1 MYDTEHLEQLATAA
15 NDNLRSTW
23 QLYGWPTDSVPE
35 LTPGMVLAVI
45 EAAKQHG
52 VSPADQSES
61 KKWAAFN
68 EEVAESIVAGMD
80 AVNCWT
86 TSAPPEPEPVA
97 VAPKQVAS
105 AKRPAQPATPRPKPA
120 KRPGRTSKIDVDA
133 ALADIK
139 RVGEANGGT
148 MPTLAEYDRL
158 RAAGMPTGGAV
169 AYRLGCKW
177 SELAPRV
184 GLRLS
189 DIQQRTATGIAKA
202 QADDPEPEPQTKPVD
217 DPEPAPEPAP
227 QPQAVDEPEPE
238 PEPDETPVVY
248 PPRNADERRR
258 LYDEITLHL
267 RLMADDNVLPT
278 ADEWDAAKPANLPTA
293 YQITITYMLDDWRD
307 FADRLGMQKPD
318 LRKKRKALAADATF
332 HANGR

>member
-15 NDNLRSTW
+15 NDNLRTAYR
-23 QLYGWPTDSVPE
+23 LYGFPAESAPE
-35 LTPGMVLAVI
+35 MTPGMVLAVI

-177 SELAPRV
+177 SELASRV
-184 GLRLS
+184 GLKLS
-189 DIQQRTATGIAKA
+189 EIQQRTATGIAKA
-202 QADDPEPEPQTKPVD
+202 QAEPEPMDDPEPEPELERVN
-217 DPEPAPEPAP
+217 
-227 QPQAVDEPEPE
+227 EPEPEPEAANE

-248 PPRNADERRR
+248 PPRSADERRK
-258 LYDEITLHL
+258 LYDEITFNL

-318 LRKKRKALAADATF
+318 LRKKRKGATADATF

>member
-15 NDNLRSTW
+15 NDNLRTAYR
-23 QLYGWPTDSVPE
+23 LYGFPAESAPE
-35 LTPGMVLAVI
+35 MTPGMVLAVLHATGQPPVPQPETGI
-45 EAAKQHG
+45 ESSESLKWKSWGEAAAAGIEQALRPRLESQSDPDPVTVASKQ
-52 VSPADQSES
+52 A
-61 KKWAAFN
+61 
-68 EEVAESIVAGMD
+68 
-80 AVNCWT
+80 T
-86 TSAPPEPEPVA
+86 
-97 VAPKQVAS
+97 S
-105 AKRPAQPATPRPKPA
+105 AKRPAELPEQKPKS

-139 RVGEANGGT
+139 RVGEAKGGT

-177 SELAPRV
+177 SELASRV
-184 GLRLS
+184 GLKLS
-189 DIQQRTATGIAKA
+189 EIQQRTATGIAKA
-202 QADDPEPEPQTKPVD
+202 QTEPEPADDPEPEPELERVNE
-217 DPEPAPEPAP
+217 PEPEPE
-227 QPQAVDEPEPE
+227 AVDEPEPE
-238 PEPDETPVVY
+238 PTEIPVVY
-248 PPRNADERRR
+248 PPRNADERRK
-258 LYDEITLHL
+258 LYDEITFNL
-267 RLMADDNVLPT
+267 RLMAEDNVLPT

-318 LRKKRKALAADATF
+318 LRKKRKGATADATF